1 MSPLRLSVVIPTRD
15 RLQNLRLA
23 LEALARQQA
32 PPGTFE
38 VLVADDGS
46 VDQTPA
52 FLADPGPLPFA
63 LRCVRLTGTG
73 PARARNRAVSLASA
87 PRVLLLGDDTFPRPD
102 VVSAHLAAAGDRS
115 LGVQGRVEWD
125 PEAPVTP
132 VMRFLAPEGPQFY
145 FRGLKHGEEIPYTAH
160 YGANFSAPTAW
171 FREEPFDESFPDA
184 AFEDTELGYRWR
196 RRGWR
201 AIYWQAGVCDHR
213 HHYASIGPFLARQR
227 KAGRGARLAA
237 RRHAG
242 LVFETIVKPAAIGS
256 LFAVRYGLR
265 RLAGGGSETERW
277 DLQARAA
284 FLAGV
289 LGLGQRTEGR

>member
-1 MSPLRLSVVIPTRD
+1 M
-15 RLQNLRLA
+15 
-23 LEALARQQA
+23 
-32 PPGTFE
+32 
-38 VLVADDGS
+38 
-46 VDQTPA
+46 
-52 FLADPGPLPFA
+52 
-63 LRCVRLTGTG
+63 
-73 PARARNRAVSLASA
+73 ASA

-102 VVSAHLAAAGDRS
+102 VLAAHLAAAGDREV
-115 LGVQGRVEWD
+115 GVQGRVEWD
-125 PEAPVTP
+125 PAAPVTP

-145 FRGLKHGEEIPYTAH
+145 FRGLEHGKEIPYTAH

-171 FREEPFDESFPDA
+171 FRDEPFDESFPDA
-184 AFEDTELGYRWR
+184 AFEDTELGYRWN

-201 AIYWQAGVCDHR
+201 AIYWQTAVCDHR

-242 LVFETIVKPAAIGS
+242 LIFETIVKPAATGS
-256 LFAVRYGLR
+256 LFALRYGFR
-265 RLAGGGSETERW
+265 RLIGGGTETDWW

-289 LGLGQRTEGR
+289 IELPGRRESR